1 MGGSTQH
8 RKIIPLLKSGQRLDL
23 ALRKKLQESKR
34 SMTHCTEKRR
44 KKDLN
49 KTYHSVLQKA

>member
-34 SMTHCTEKRR
+34 LF
-44 KKDLN
+44 DLFCCLRY
-49 KTYHSVLQKA
+49 TWGFL